1 MSKVT
6 LHRKYKSLISSLS
19 RYFII
24 TGGRGSSKSFS
35 ITTWLCLLLHFETN
49 HVVLFTRFTMKSAG
63 ISIIPEFTKKIELLG
78 LEDWFEITKTE
89 IINKKTG
96 SKIIFSGIRTSSGD
110 QTANLKSLEG
120 VTLWVLDEA
129 EELRDEE
136 TFDKINLSVRSL
148 LKQNRVVMIL
158 NPSTKEHFLYKKFFE
173 DKGVNEGSNLTKDD
187 TTYIHTTY
195 LDNITNL
202 SESYIKEL
210 EELKVN
216 NPSKF
221 NHVVLGGWLD
231 KAEGVIFTN
240 WKIGDF
246 DNSLEYGF
254 GMDFG
259 FSIDPT
265 TLVRVA
271 IDKKTKKIYLKEELY
286 KPHLTTSEIYS
297 HIKNIVSNKEIIADN
312 AEGRLIEELKRLG
325 LNIKPCKKGAGSIAE
340 GITLMQDY
348 ELIIDPDSTNIVK
361 ELNNYVWSNK
371 KAGQPIDMYNHI
383 CDAARYRTSHILKGG
398 NNGSIR

>member
-1 MSKVT
+1 
-6 LHRKYKSLISSLS
+6 
-19 RYFII
+19 
-24 TGGRGSSKSFS
+24 
-35 ITTWLCLLLHFETN
+35 LLLQFETN
-49 HVVLFTRFTMKSAG
+49 HVVLFTRYTLRSAH

-78 LEDWFEITKTE
+78 LQNFFEITKTE

-120 VTLWVLDEA
+120 VTTWILDEA

-148 LKQNRVVMIL
+148 LKQNRVVMML

-173 DKGVNEGSNLTKDD
+173 GKGVQQGDNLIKDD

-195 LDNITNL
+195 LDNISNL

-210 EELKVN
+210 QELKIN
-216 NPSKF
+216 NTTKF
-221 NHVVLGGWLD
+221 NHIVMGGWLD

-240 WKIGDF
+240 WMIGEF
-246 DNSLEYGF
+246 DNELECGF

-271 IDKKTKKIYLKEELY
+271 IDKKTKRIYLKEELY

-297 HIKNIVSNKEIIADN
+297 HIKDIVGDKEVIADN
-312 AEGRLIEELKRLG
+312 SEGRLIEELSRLG
-325 LNIKPCKKGAGSIAE
+325 VNIKPCKKGAGSIAE

-348 ELIIDPDSTNIVK
+348 ELIIDPESTNIVK
-361 ELNNYVWSNK
+361 EFNNYVWSNK
-371 KAGQPIDMYNHI
+371 KAGQPIDMFNHI
-383 CDAARYRTSHILKGG
+383 CDAARYRISHILK
-398 NNGSIR
+398 SESSLLLCF

>member
-1 MSKVT
+1 MGKVN
-6 LHRKYKSLISSLS
+6 LNIKYEPLFKAMS

-49 HVVLFTRFTMKSAG
+49 HVILFTRYTMKSAH

-78 LEDWFEITKTE
+78 LQDWFEVTKTE
-89 IINKKTG
+89 IINKKTK
-96 SKIIFSGIRTSSGD
+96 SKIIFSGIKTASGD

-120 VTLWVLDEA
+120 VTTWVLDEA
-129 EELRDEE
+129 EEQRDEE
-136 TFDKINLSVRSL
+136 TFDKINLSVRSQ
-148 LKQNRVVMIL
+148 LKENRIVMLL
-158 NPSTKEHFLYKKFFE
+158 NPSTKEHFLYKRFFE
-173 DKGVNEGSNLTKDD
+173 GKGVQEGSNLTKDD
-187 TTYIHTTY
+187 TTYIHTTFY
-195 LDNITNL
+195 DNLKNL
-202 SESYIKEL
+202 SESYVKEL
-210 EELKVN
+210 EELKRS
-216 NPSKF
+216 NPKKF
-221 NHVVLGGWLD
+221 EHVVLGGWLD
-231 KAEGVIFTN
+231 KADGVIFTN

-246 DNSLEYGF
+246 DDSLEYGF

-271 IDKKTKKIYLKEELY
+271 IDKKLKKLYLKEELY

-297 HIKNIVSNKEIIADN
+297 HIKNIVANKEIIADN

-325 LNIKPCKKGAGSIAE
+325 LNIKACKKGAGSVAE
-340 GITLMQDY
+340 GLTIMQDY

-371 KAGQPIDMYNHI
+371 KAGQPIDMYNHSI
-383 CDAARYRTSHILKGG
+383 DAARYRISHILKGG
-398 NNGSIR
+398 SNGSIR